1 MLLHQRFISIAK
13 KSGDKLAVNDYSTG
27 RKVSYTKALIASL
40 LLAEEFS
47 KYDKGFTGIMI
58 PTSAGCL
65 LAVLGTVMSG
75 RIPVMINYSSN
86 AEENAKYAQN
96 KCHFKTIITSKA
108 LLEKINCPQVEGMVF
123 LEDIMAGLTKLQK
136 LKAAIKSKLPK
147 SLLYKLVHKGEED
160 DTVVILFTSG
170 SEKEP
175 KAVQLTHRNI
185 VSNIKSFSD
194 YIGLYPND
202 IMLANLPFFHVFG
215 FTGNLWG
222 CLYHGMTAITYANPL
237 DFKTICDI
245 VLNEK
250 PTVMFSTPSFFW
262 GYLRKS
268 EPGDFSSLRIAVS
281 GADKC
286 PDSLREGFIEKHN
299 LVLLEGYGT
308 TETSP
313 VISSNSEAHNKPG
326 STGRPV
332 PGVEVRI
339 IHYETGE
346 GCKTEEEG
354 KIMVKGDLVM
364 KGYFDDIEET
374 LLHMRS
380 GWYDT
385 GDMGYLDKDG
395 YLWHTGRLKRFTKI
409 GGEMISLVKVENVLE
424 KHLPED
430 VLCCVVEL
438 PDTFKG
444 AEIIAV
450 VTEQVDEKAILKEMA
465 KELPN
470 IALPKQFYLMEELPK
485 MGSGKIDFRTIT
497 DTVKSLVLE

>member
-1 MLLHQRFISIAK
+1 MLLHQRFISNAK
-13 KSGDKLAVNDYSTG
+13 KFGDKLAVNDYSTG
-27 RKVSYTKALIASL
+27 KKVSYTKALIASL
-40 LLAEEFS
+40 LLAKEFS

-75 RIPVMINYSSN
+75 RIPVMINYSTG
-86 AEENAKYAQN
+86 AEENAKYAQD
-96 KCHFKTIITSKA
+96 KCNFKTIITSKA

-123 LEDIMAGLTKLQK
+123 LEDIMAGLTKVQK
-136 LKAAIKSKLPK
+136 LKAAVKSKLPE
-147 SLLYKLVHKGEED
+147 SMLYKLVHKGEED

-170 SEKEP
+170 TEKEP
-175 KAVQLTHRNI
+175 KAVQLTHRNL

-202 IMLANLPFFHVFG
+202 TILANLPFFHVFG
-215 FTGNLWG
+215 LAGNLWG
-222 CLYHGMTAITYANPL
+222 SLYLGATAVTYANPL

-245 VLNEK
+245 TRNEK

-262 GYLRKS
+262 GYLNKS
-268 EPGDFSSLRIAVS
+268 EPGDFSSVRVAVS

-299 LVLLEGYGT
+299 LVLLEGYGC

-313 VISSNSEAHNKPG
+313 CISINSAANNKPG
-326 STGRPV
+326 STGRPI
-332 PGVEVRI
+332 PGVEVKI
-339 IHYETGE
+339 EHYQTGE
-346 GCKTEEEG
+346 ACKTGEEG
-354 KIMVKGDLVM
+354 KILVKGNLVM

-374 LLHMRS
+374 SLHMRS

-385 GDMGYLDKDG
+385 GDMGYLDEDG

-424 KHLPED
+424 KYLPED
-430 VLCCVVEL
+430 VLCCVVEI
-438 PDTFKG
+438 PDTTKG
-444 AEIIAV
+444 AKIIAV
-450 VTEQVDEKAILKEMA
+450 VTEKVDENAILKEMA

-470 IALPKQFYLMEELPK
+470 IALPKQFHLMEDLPK

-497 DTVKSLVLE
+497 DTVKS

>member
-1 MLLHQRFISIAK
+1 MLLHQRFISNAK
-13 KSGDKLAVNDYSTG
+13 KFGNKLAVNDYSTG
-27 RKVSYTKALIASL
+27 RKVSYSKALIASL

-47 KYDKGFTGIMI
+47 KYDEGFTGIMI

-75 RIPVMINYSSN
+75 RIPVMINYSTS
-86 AEENAKYAQN
+86 AEENAKYAQD
-96 KCHFKTIITSKA
+96 KCGFKTIITSKA
-108 LLEKINCPQVEGMVF
+108 LLEKINCPQIEGMVF
-123 LEDIMAGLTKLQK
+123 LEDIMEGLTKVQK
-136 LKAAIKSKLPK
+136 LKAAVKSKLPL
-147 SLLYKLVHKGEED
+147 SMLYNLVHKGEED
-160 DTVVILFTSG
+160 DSVVILFTSG

-185 VSNIKSFSD
+185 LSNIKSFSD

-202 IMLANLPFFHVFG
+202 IILANLPFFHVFG
-215 FTGNLWG
+215 LSGNLWG
-222 CLYHGMTAITYANPL
+222 SLYLGATAITYANPL

-245 VLNEK
+245 VRKEK
-250 PTVMFSTPSFFW
+250 PTVMFSTPSFFL

-268 EPGDFSSLRIAVS
+268 EPGDFSSLRCAVV

-299 LVLLEGYGT
+299 LVLLEGYGA

-313 VISSNSEAHNKPG
+313 VISSNSGSYNKPG
-326 STGRPV
+326 STGRPI

-339 IHYETGE
+339 IHYETGKE
-346 GCKTEEEG
+346 CKTGEEG
-354 KIMVKGDLVM
+354 KIMTKGDNVM

-374 LLHMRS
+374 SLHMRS

-385 GDMGYLDKDG
+385 GDMGYLDEEG
-395 YLWHTGRLKRFTKI
+395 YLWHSGRLKRFTKI

-424 KHLPED
+424 KYLPAN
-430 VLCCVVEL
+430 VLCCIVEI
-438 PDTFKG
+438 PDSTKG
-444 AEIIAV
+444 AKIIAV
-450 VTEQVDEKAILKEMA
+450 VTEQIDEKAILKKMS

-470 IALPKQFYLMEELPK
+470 IALPKQFQIMEELPK
-485 MGSGKIDFRTIT
+485 MGSGKIDFRSIT
-497 DTVKSLVLE
+497 DEVKKFSY